1 MLLTPEERRKGIG
14 GSDVGAIMG
23 ANPYCSI
30 VKLYK
35 EKRGEIPPPSLNH
48 AMKWG
53 QILESV
59 VAKEFCEENKYFF
72 DSDAIPLNSHSP
84 HVPYPDVTYDGVM
97 YQPLIIRGVEDWM
110 YAHPDFYLQK
120 PSLVEGEDILI
131 GIEVK
136 TVSEGIHR
144 KYWAE
149 GGVPPWQYYQVV
161 WYSII
166 TGIDNWKFI
175 GFAPHLRISG
185 NPIMTH
191 DLIIDRETKDR
202 VFHAVLKF
210 WECLKSGTLPEIIN
224 PTKEDLKLLYPES
237 TMDWVTSTEKID
249 IAVARLSEIKEKYLK
264 PLVAEEETLKN
275 HIKSYMGKAG
285 ILVGQEGQQLVSF
298 KNSKTQVKTDYK
310 AIVESLR
317 AHLSA
322 HPSDESDYAM
332 SLLGDFENEHTKAY
346 VQSRRF
352 LIKSNT

>member
-30 VKLYK
+30 VHLYK

-59 VAKEFCEENKYFF
+59 VAKEFCEENNYFF
-72 DSDAIPLNSHSP
+72 DANGLPLNSKTHY
-84 HVPYPDVTYDGVM
+84 VPFPFKYDGVM
-97 YQPLIIRGVEDWM
+97 YQPTIQRSEQEWM

-120 PSLVEGEDILI
+120 PSLVEGEHILI

-144 KYWAE
+144 KYWSE
-149 GGVPPWQYYQVV
+149 GEVPPWQYYQVV

-175 GFAPHLRISG
+175 GFAPHLRVSG
-185 NPIMTH
+185 NPILTH
-191 DLIIDRETKDR
+191 DLIIDKDTKDR
-202 VFHAVLKF
+202 VYKTVLKF
-210 WECLKSGTLPEIIN
+210 WECLESGVLPEITN

-237 TMDWVTSTEKID
+237 TMDIVTSTAKID
-249 IAVARLSEIKEKYLK
+249 IAVERLSKIREEYLK
-264 PLVAEEETLKN
+264 PLSQEEEVLKN
-275 HIKSYMGKAG
+275 NIKSYMGNAG
-285 ILVGQEGQQLVSF
+285 VLIGQEGQQLASF

-317 AHLSA
+317 KYFADN
-322 HPSDESDYAM
+322 PSDESDYGM

-352 LIKSNT
+352 LLKSNA